1 MSFLTRHLL
10 SLFAIA
16 FAFATSSFASDSVVI
31 VLDDSGSMN
40 EKMSGGIKRIEAAK
54 NAIKI
59 VLRQFS
65 PDTKVGLLLLNGDR
79 AKQHWAIPLEH
90 LSVPQATRR
99 VESVV
104 ADGSTPLGERM
115 REAAD
120 ALMKQREQEIY
131 GTYRL
136 LIVTD
141 GEANDAKLLA
151 QYLPDVL
158 SRGLVVDAIGVDM
171 KQNHSLAT
179 RVHSYRRADDA
190 VALSKAVQEVFAE
203 KTVSGVSDAQ
213 EDYSLLQAF
222 DDETAKQALLALS
235 KPNNSPIVG
244 FAIPSESSTPV
255 AMPSTVP
262 IGGSS
267 AAQSNSAS
275 SILRT
280 AVATFLNCMLGLVIF
295 VIVVVAVFS
304 KSKLIRRPRR

>member
-1 MSFLTRHLL
+1 MSFRTRLPL
-10 SLFAIA
+10 YLFAIA

-65 PDTKVGLLLLNGDR
+65 PETKVGLLLLNGDR

-90 LSVPQATRR
+90 LSVSQATRR

-104 ADGSTPLGERM
+104 ADGATPLGERM

-120 ALMKQREQEIY
+120 ALLKQREQQIY

-141 GEANDAKLLA
+141 GEANDAKMLA

-158 SRGLVVDAIGVDM
+158 SRGLMVDAIGVDM
-171 KQNHSLAT
+171 KQYHSLAT
-179 RVHSYRRADDA
+179 RVHSYRRADDP
-190 VALSKAVQEVFAE
+190 VALSRAVQEVFAE
-203 KTVSGVSDAQ
+203 KTDSSVSDDQ
-213 EDYSLLQAF
+213 EYYSLLQAF
-222 DDETAKQALLALS
+222 DDETAKEALFALS

-244 FAIPSESSTPV
+244 FAIPTESSVPM
-255 AMPSTVP
+255 ALPSTVSTGVP
-262 IGGSS
+262 SAKQSTSVSS
-267 AAQSNSAS
+267 V
-275 SILRT
+275 LRT
-280 AVATFLNCMLGLVIF
+280 AIATFFNCMLGLVIF
-295 VIVVVAVFS
+295 VIVIVAMLS
-304 KSKLIRRPRR
+304 KSKHNRRPRR

>member
-1 MSFLTRHLL
+1 MSFLTRYPLC
-10 SLFAIA
+10 LFAIA

-40 EKMSGGIKRIEAAK
+40 EKMRGGIKRIEAAK

-65 PDTKVGLLLLNGDR
+65 PETKVGLLLLNGDR

-90 LSVPQATRR
+90 LSVSKATRR

-120 ALMKQREQEIY
+120 ALLKQREQQIY

-136 LIVTD
+136 LVVTD
-141 GEANDAKLLA
+141 GEANDAKMLA
-151 QYLPDVL
+151 EYLPDIL

-171 KQNHSLAT
+171 KQHHSLAT
-179 RVHSYRRADDA
+179 RVHSYRKADDD

-203 KTVSGVSDAQ
+203 KTDSGVSDSQ

-222 DDETAKQALLALS
+222 DDETAKEALLALS
-235 KPNNSPIVG
+235 IPNNSPIVG
-244 FAIPSESSTPV
+244 FAALNESSSPV
-255 AMPSTVP
+255 AMPTAIPLGGPSATQST
-262 IGGSS
+262 
-267 AAQSNSAS
+267 SAS

-280 AVATFLNCMLGLVIF
+280 AIATFLNCMLGLVIF
-295 VIVVVAVFS
+295 VIVIVAVFS

>member
-1 MSFLTRHLL
+1 MHFQTRHTFY
-10 SLFAIA
+10 LFAIA
-16 FAFATSSFASDSVVI
+16 FLFATQSLASDSVVI

-40 EKMSGGIKRIEAAK
+40 DTMSGGIKRIEAAK

-59 VLRQFS
+59 VLRQFP
-65 PDTKVGLLLLNGDR
+65 PDTKVGLMLLNGDR
-79 AKQHWAIPLEH
+79 AKEHWAIPLEH

-99 VESVV
+99 VESVK
-104 ADGSTPLGERM
+104 ADGATPLGERM

-120 ALMKQREQEIY
+120 ALLKLREQQIY

-171 KQNHSLAT
+171 KQHHTLAT

-190 VALSKAVQEVFAE
+190 AALAKAVQEVFAE
-203 KTVSGVSDAQ
+203 KTSGVSDAE

-222 DDETAKQALLALS
+222 DDETAKEVLLALS
-235 KPNNSPIVG
+235 KPNNSPVVG
-244 FAIPSESSTPV
+244 LTIPSD
-255 AMPSTVP
+255 
-262 IGGSS
+262 SS
-267 AAQSNSAS
+267 ASTFQIVPPGGVPTGGTSTTAS
-275 SILRT
+275 SFLQT
-280 AVATFLNCMLGLVIF
+280 VLATLVNCMVGLIIF
-295 VIVVVAVFS
+295 VIVIAVLFS
-304 KSKLIRRPRR
+304 KSKRNRRK

>member
-1 MSFLTRHLL
+1 MSFLTRLPL
-10 SLFAIA
+10 CLFAITC
-16 FAFATSSFASDSVVI
+16 AFATQSFASDSVVI

-104 ADGSTPLGERM
+104 ADGATPLGERM

-120 ALMKQREQEIY
+120 ALLKQREQQIY

-151 QYLPDVL
+151 EYLPDIL

-179 RVHSYRRADDA
+179 RVHRYRRADDA

-203 KTVSGVSDAQ
+203 KSDSGVSDAQ
-213 EDYSLLQAF
+213 EDYSLLQAL
-222 DDETAKQALLALS
+222 DDETAKEVLQTLS
-235 KPNNSPIVG
+235 RPNNWPIVG
-244 FAIPSESSTPV
+244 FAVPSESSTPL
-255 AMPSTVP
+255 ALPSAVP
-262 IGGSS
+262 TGVPS
-267 AAQSNSAS
+267 ATQSTPVS

-280 AVATFLNCMLGLVIF
+280 AMVTFLNCMLGLVIF
-295 VIVVVAVFS
+295 VIVIFAVFS